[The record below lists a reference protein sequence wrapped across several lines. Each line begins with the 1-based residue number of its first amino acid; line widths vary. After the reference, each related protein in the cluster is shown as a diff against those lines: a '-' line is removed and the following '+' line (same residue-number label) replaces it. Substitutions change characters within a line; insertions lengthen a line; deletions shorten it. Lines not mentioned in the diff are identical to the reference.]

1 MEISKEDLR
10 ILEDTWYSFAK
21 GRDCMKIN
29 NKVKDGMV
37 NDIGIYSIACMNY
50 ETLLYCV
57 KHLGVKE

>member
-1 MEISKEDLR
+1 MEISKKDLR
-10 ILEDTWYSFAK
+10 ALEDTWYEFTKKSYTLQ
-21 GRDCMKIN
+21 IN

-37 NDIGIYSIACMNY
+37 DHVSVYTKCMNY